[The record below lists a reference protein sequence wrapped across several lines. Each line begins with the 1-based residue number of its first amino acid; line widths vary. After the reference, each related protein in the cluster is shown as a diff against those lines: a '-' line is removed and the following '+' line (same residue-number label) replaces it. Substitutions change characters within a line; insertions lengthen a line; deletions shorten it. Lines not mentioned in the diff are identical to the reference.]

1 MWLSCGFDDLN
12 LFDLFIIIVFLYIV
26 SFILPDA
33 AIVLVVEEEE
43 GEEVVVLP
51 YIHWEEGGQS
61 VG

>member
-1 MWLSCGFDDLN
+1 M
-12 LFDLFIIIVFLYIV
+12 FLYYDII